1 MKKIIAVV
9 ATAAILFGAGQVL
22 AANATNLHTAA
33 DPIVSPSGAPL
44 GAPLKA
50 PHKSHKHGKHAF
62 NSGDIRTGDIR
73 GSFDFRSGDA
83 RPSFDFRESG
93 EVRPPHA
100 TKGPH
105 FAPLSADARPSFD
118 VRPPHAPKFN
128 ASFDVRPSGDARPP
142 FGAPGK
148 GRGPGHEGPKFQLPV
163 PAPAPS
169 DSTQVTT
176 SKFSQGQGVQSGNSG
191 FGQRSPKRHP

>member
-9 ATAAILFGAGQVL
+9 ATAAILLGAGQVL
-22 AANATNLHTAA
+22 VANAKNLHTAA

-44 GAPLKA
+44 GAPVKA
-50 PHKSHKHGKHAF
+50 PHKSHKHGNHAF
-62 NSGDIRTGDIR
+62 TSGDIRTGDIR
-73 GSFDFRSGDA
+73 GSFDFRSGDV
-83 RPSFDFRESG
+83 RPSFD
-93 EVRPPHA
+93 VRPPHA
-100 TKGPH
+100 PKGPR

-118 VRPPHAPKFN
+118 VRPPRAPKFN
-128 ASFDVRPSGDARPP
+128 ASFDARPSQDARPA

-148 GRGPGHEGPKFQLPV
+148 GHKSGHGGPQFQLPV

-176 SKFSQGQGVQSGNSG
+176 SKFTKGLPFQTGSTG
-191 FGQRSPKRHP
+191 FGQRAPKRHP